1 VQITTVGSRG
11 VALVNFDLTK
21 VAREGDGRAFSPQQ
35 PDPVRDGARPQRL
48 EDRGLSSAGVF
59 PVKQLF
65 WIGLV
70 VIVLGLISLVLPIPH
85 SEREGFSAGGMSMG
99 IHNQN
104 SETVSPIISA
114 VMILGG
120 AGMVIT
126 GKSRK

>member
-1 VQITTVGSRG
+1 
-11 VALVNFDLTK
+11 
-21 VAREGDGRAFSPQQ
+21 
-35 PDPVRDGARPQRL
+35 
-48 EDRGLSSAGVF
+48 
-59 PVKQLF
+59 VKQLF

-104 SETVSPIISA
+104 SETLSPIISA

>member
-1 VQITTVGSRG
+1 
-11 VALVNFDLTK
+11 
-21 VAREGDGRAFSPQQ
+21 
-35 PDPVRDGARPQRL
+35 
-48 EDRGLSSAGVF
+48 
-59 PVKQLF
+59 VKQLF

-85 SEREGFSAGGMSMG
+85 SEREGFSAGGMSMR